1 MKPLKYVL
9 AGLLFG
15 IVMYKSEAA
24 SWYRIFEMFHFRSF
38 HMFGIIGVAVFMGL
52 TGFLLIRRFGLKNMY
67 GEPIVIA
74 PKEKGWKRYIFGGT
88 LFGLGWALSG
98 ACPGPMFVNFGTG
111 LLSMG
116 VVILGAVLGTFL
128 YGFWKDKLPH

>member
-1 MKPLKYVL
+1 MKFIKYVL
-9 AGLLFG
+9 AGVLFG

-38 HMFGIIGVAVFMGL
+38 HMFGIIGVAVTLGL
-52 TGFLLIRRFGLKNMY
+52 VGYLLIRRFGLKNMY
-67 GEPIVIA
+67 GEPIVIV
-74 PKEKGWKRYIFGGT
+74 PKEKGWKRYIIGGT

-111 LLSMG
+111 LASMG
-116 VVILGAVLGTFL
+116 IVIFGAVLGTFL
-128 YGFWKDKLPH
+128 YGYVKDNLPH